1 MKLPHFQFLTIE
13 IPTVMKRKLTYLF
26 WMLMMSAYSAFGFT
40 FTATPTNETC
50 AGNGTI
56 TFTSADTDPAG
67 TLVYVVYKLPDVT
80 VPYATVNGN
89 NLGGLSAGTYRIIA
103 RETVGSVTTT
113 EQIDVVINN
122 AIVPLVYTIQSL
134 NQACSDTSN
143 ISVTA
148 TSGIAVT
155 YEIFDGPLLFPS
167 QTGNTFSGLPVG
179 VYKIRVFNNC
189 GIGVVQ
195 TFTVTQNVTGITIA
209 PPTYAPTVPP
219 SCNFM
224 IATNILTPA
233 TGTVL
238 GYPLNIS
245 YTVYPPNGGTPINSS
260 SVILNGNP
268 TSQGTSFTLP
278 QYINEVYN
286 YDITVT
292 DACGSVYTQNFNVNN
307 NIGLIN
313 SIIVL
318 DCNENYFEIIIS
330 NFNPPYTMNF
340 TTVPAGF
347 NPAAFNASYPG
358 PYFQPTTTFGSDTNT
373 VPLGNY
379 VVVVTDACGRTQTSS
394 FAIVLNVPVPNAI
407 GINNGCLTNTG
418 GITVN
423 IPSFQLTTAIIT
435 VAPASYPF
443 PLPHDVSSQI
453 DANGELTLNPVPL
466 GDYTFVI
473 TDNCNSILSP
483 LNVNVPPYTNRGL
496 SRRIRPGCTLGTT
509 SVEIWSNNGRLQTVF
524 VVTAPPEFGQTLP
537 FNVSSNITISDGIFY
552 LDDMPGGTYV
562 FLTTDE
568 CNFTS
573 TITVNAPG
581 YAITSQTFSL
591 EPNCGSFD
599 IPLNFISNGTQS
611 ESFWL
616 QKLIDAT
623 TDTWGHPGT
632 EVLYPANSVPNS
644 ANSLELENET
654 TNFNLSYNGT
664 FRIVRRFISYN
675 DGVTV
680 NAGANTTKNCIEILS
695 PSLSFNQS
703 LDILDA
709 NRLPCSANGDLDVVI
724 NAVGFPPLQY
734 SIIEMNG
741 APFFLNNGTSNVFQ
755 GLPVGVYKF
764 LVEDGCGN
772 QLPRIFDIATLFSL
786 VNITQPNDVM
796 QCQTVITGNE
806 TFDLTQQTPII
817 MGSQSPT
824 EYTLS
829 YHTSLAN
836 AQSGTNAIVNL
847 VNFNPTTNPQ
857 TIYARLIFN
866 PLPSCYEVRS
876 FDVIVGQIPQFNLQP
891 DYLNCGTN
899 PIVIDASTLN
909 LPSTTYVWSNGAT
922 TPSVTVTQLGT
933 TNLSVTATNTYGI
946 NNDLTCTATFNI
958 IVTVSELP
966 RIESIE
972 TIDWTDNENS
982 ITIHTANNSGYEF
995 SLDGITYQDDN
1006 YFTNL
1011 VPGLYTVF
1019 VQDRNGCGFTT
1030 QEVWLLYHPKYFTP
1044 NGDGIHDRWFIKYS
1058 NYEPDLKIVVY
1069 DRFGKAMASFDAL
1082 SQGWDGTYNNLP
1094 MFATDYWFVVYRQD
1108 GRVHRGH
1115 FALKR

>member
-1 MKLPHFQFLTIE
+1 
-13 IPTVMKRKLTYLF
+13 MKRKITYLIA
-26 WMLMMSAYSAFGFT
+26 MLMLSAYSTFGFT
-40 FTATPTNETC
+40 FTATPTHETC
-50 AGNGTI
+50 AGNGTL
-56 TFTSADTDPAG
+56 TFTSANTDPAG

-103 RETVGSVTTT
+103 RETVGSTTT
-113 EQIDVVINN
+113 TQQIDVVINN

-134 NQACSDTSN
+134 NQACSNTSN

-148 TSGIAVT
+148 TSGTAVT
-155 YEIFDGPLLFPS
+155 YEIFDGPMLFPV
-167 QTGNTFSGLPVG
+167 QTSNTFNGLPVG
-179 VYKIRVFNNC
+179 VYKIRVFNSC

-209 PPTYAPTVPP
+209 APTYSSTNPP

-224 IATNILTPA
+224 IANNILTPA

-245 YTVYPPNGGTPINSS
+245 YTVHPPNGGAPINSA
-260 SVILNGNP
+260 SVIMNGNP
-268 TSQGTSFTLP
+268 TSQGTSFTIP
-278 QYINEVYN
+278 QYINQVYT

-292 DACGSVYTQNFNVNN
+292 DACGSVYTETFNVNN

-313 SIIVL
+313 NIVIL
-318 DCNENYFEIIIS
+318 DCNNNYFEIIAS

-340 TTVPAGF
+340 TTSPAGF
-347 NPAAFNASYPG
+347 NPVLFNAAYPG
-358 PYFQPTTTFGSDTNT
+358 PFTQNTTAYGSPTNP

-379 VVVVTDACGRTQTSS
+379 VVEVTDACGRTQTSAFS
-394 FAIVLNVPVPNAI
+394 ILLQVPVPVGT

-418 GITVN
+418 GIIIN

-443 PLPHDVSSQI
+443 PLPHDVTAQI
-453 DANGELTLNPVPL
+453 DANGELSLNPVPL

-473 TDNCNSILSP
+473 TDNCNSTLAP
-483 LNVNVPPYTNRGL
+483 VNVNVPPYTNRGL
-496 SRRIRPGCTLGTT
+496 SRRIRPGCALGST
-509 SVEIWSNNGRLQTVF
+509 SVEIWSNNGRLQSVF
-524 VVTAPPEFGQTLP
+524 VVTAPAAFGQVLP
-537 FNVSSNITISDGIFY
+537 YNVTNNITTADGIFY
-552 LDDMPGGTYV
+552 LDDMPGGQYV

-573 TITVNAPG
+573 TISINAPA

-591 EPNCGSFD
+591 VPNCGSFD

-623 TDTWGHPGT
+623 TDTWGHPAT
-632 EVLYPANSVPNS
+632 EAVYPPNS
-644 ANSLELENET
+644 IPNSTNSLELQNET

-675 DGVTV
+675 DGVAV
-680 NAGANTTKNCIEILS
+680 NAGATTTKNCIEILS
-695 PSLSFNQS
+695 PTLTFNQS

-724 NAVGFPPLQY
+724 NAVGFPPLHY

-741 APFFLNNGTSNVFQ
+741 QPFALNNGTSNIFHN
-755 GLPVGVYKF
+755 LPLGVYKF

-772 QLPRIFDIATLFSL
+772 QQPRIFDIATLFSL
-786 VNITQPNDVM
+786 VNMTQPNDIM
-796 QCQTVITGNE
+796 QCQAVITGNE

-817 MGSQSPT
+817 MGTQSLADHT
-824 EYTLS
+824 IT

-836 AQSGTNAIVNL
+836 AQSGTNAIPAANL
-847 VNFNPTTNPQ
+847 TTFNPTANPQ

-866 PLPSCYEVRS
+866 PLPTCYEVRS
-876 FDVIVGQIPQFNLQP
+876 FDVIVGQIPQFNMQP
-891 DYLNCGTN
+891 DYLNCSTN
-899 PIVIDASTLN
+899 PIVIDASGLN
-909 LPSTTYVWSNGAT
+909 SPSTTYLWSNGAT
-922 TPSVTVTQLGT
+922 TPSVTVSQLGV
-933 TNLSVTATNTYGI
+933 TNLSVTATNTYGV
-946 NNDLTCTATFNI
+946 NNDLTCSATFDI
-958 IVTVSELP
+958 TVTVSELP
-966 RIESIE
+966 RIENIE
-972 TIDWTDNENS
+972 TVDWTINENS
-982 ITIHTANNSGYEF
+982 ITVNTTNNSSYEF
-995 SLDGITYQDDN
+995 SLDGFTYQDGN
-1006 YFTNL
+1006 SFTNL
-1011 VPGLYTVF
+1011 ESGLYTVF
-1019 VQDRNGCGFTT
+1019 VRDRNGCGFTN
-1030 QEVWLLYHPKYFTP
+1030 QDVWLLYYPYYFTP
-1044 NGDGIHDRWFIKYS
+1044 NGDGVHDRWFIRHS
-1058 NYEPDLKIVVY
+1058 QYEPDLKVVVY
-1069 DRFGKAMASFDAL
+1069 DRFGKTMASFDAD